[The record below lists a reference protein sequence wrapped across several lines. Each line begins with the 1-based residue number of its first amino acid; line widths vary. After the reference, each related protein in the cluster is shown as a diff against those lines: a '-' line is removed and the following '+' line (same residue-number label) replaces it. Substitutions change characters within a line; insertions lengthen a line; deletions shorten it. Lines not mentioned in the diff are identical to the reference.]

1 MEITMTAINE
11 RQRARFYIYKKK
23 NAKRF
28 NMQKAWHSA
37 KSKTI
42 PVTFLYT
49 QKEIHFTL
57 RNFS

>member
-1 MEITMTAINE
+1 MEITMTAINK
-11 RQRARFYIYKKK
+11 RQRARFNIYKKK

-49 QKEIHFTL
+49 QK
-57 RNFS
+57 